1 MESKR
6 FCRVVTFPQCHQV
19 TAPCHFLLSYLMA
32 RNYPL
37 TGSQVPTSCLS
48 AGLLNQFALGPGCR
62 LRSVAPVSLCTLS
75 FHMVCWRQWQRSSWC
90 VALTSRFPTLDCGML
105 SKKQVFYLWWEVRFR
120 NNCNIHWIMQCLG
133 LLSFL
138 DNVRSVWNNP
148 LHLFIVSKMFHTY
161 IFHVRIMHYIVTESL
176 YMHFF

>member
-6 FCRVVTFPQCHQV
+6 FCRVVTFPRCHQV

-62 LRSVAPVSLCTLS
+62 QRSVAPVSVYFFLPHGVLAS
-75 FHMVCWRQWQRSSWC
+75 VAKIFLVCGLVC
-90 VALTSRFPTLDCGML
+90 GRFPTLDCGML
-105 SKKQVFYLWWEVRFR
+105 SRKQVFYLWWEVRFR
-120 NNCNIHWIMQCLG
+120 NNCNIHGIMQCLG

-148 LHLFIVSKMFHTY
+148 LHLFMSQKCSLHTY
-161 IFHVRIMHYIVTESL
+161 FMFR
-176 YMHFF
+176 